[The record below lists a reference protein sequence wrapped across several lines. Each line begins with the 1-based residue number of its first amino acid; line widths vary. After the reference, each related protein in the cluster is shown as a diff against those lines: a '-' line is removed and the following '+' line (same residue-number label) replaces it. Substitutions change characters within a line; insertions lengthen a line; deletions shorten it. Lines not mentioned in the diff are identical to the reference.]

1 MIMPPVYELSLGV
14 WRWCKL
20 REVLDVVP
28 GVASLARI
36 DFKPLTMEI
45 LVSRFVALVR
55 PNRLPWPAGAET
67 SDVLKKKL
75 FRYSLCGNGISSREV
90 PTADGKAPPYVPF
103 DLRLGTPYPDG
114 MFVPEG
120 WVIDILKAIRRGAIA
135 AADLGDFT
143 VGFPPPGTNREPVL
157 LEGKMKTA
165 TILVRLPELG

>member
-1 MIMPPVYELSLGV
+1 MNATKNPVMIMPPVYELSLGV

-90 PTADGKAPPYVPF
+90 PTADGRR
-103 DLRLGTPYPDG
+103 LR
-114 MFVPEG
+114 MFLSISD
-120 WVIDILKAIRRGAIA
+120 WVRPIRTACLCRRGGSSIS
-135 AADLGDFT
+135 
-143 VGFPPPGTNREPVL
+143 
-157 LEGKMKTA
+157 
-165 TILVRLPELG
+165 